1 MDVENIKKIHLHNEI
16 SNRWKIQNKNYKNNI
31 FRPSTLI
38 MHDELFYEFQ
48 GYMYILNR
56 ILNINEIE
64 NTLEIGCGPGF
75 LTPCLSL
82 VSKKVFSFDIS
93 EEGIKHAKLH
103 CKNYRNVELFIA
115 DGILSD
121 KIQNLKIKF
130 DFIFCREFHPFT
142 REVIYNSLESSQIL
156 HQNILDSYLSKLRK
170 NGIMMIIHRI
180 SNSSYPFQ
188 PLLKDNYELLLRNL
202 DIRILKRIVP
212 FFRNRPN
219 IIVNL
224 SKSMNLFKRNNGY
237 GYQSWIIQKK
247 Y

>member
-1 MDVENIKKIHLHNEI
+1 MNVENIKKIHLNNE
-16 SNRWKIQNKNYKNNI
+16 NFNNNQNINYKNKR

-48 GYMYILNR
+48 AYMYILNR
-56 ILNINEIE
+56 ILKINEIE

-82 VSKKVFSFDIS
+82 VSKKVYSFDIS

-121 KIQNLKIKF
+121 KINNLKIKF
-130 DFIFCREFHPFT
+130 DFILSREFHPFT
-142 REVIYNSLESSQIL
+142 RKQIYNSFESSQIL
-156 HQNILDSYLSKLRK
+156 HQKILDSYLLKLRK
-170 NGIMMIIHRI
+170 YGIMMIIHRI
-180 SNSSYPFQ
+180 GKGSYPFQ

-202 DIRILKRIVP
+202 DIRILKRLVP
-212 FFRNRPN
+212 FFRNKPN

-224 SKSMNLFKRNNGY
+224 SKTMNYFKRSNSY

>member
-1 MDVENIKKIHLHNEI
+1 MNVENIKNIHLIKEI
-16 SNRWKIQNKNYKNNI
+16 FYDSQNTNYKNKI

-48 GYMYILNR
+48 AYMYILNR
-56 ILNINEIE
+56 ILKINEIE

-82 VSKKVFSFDIS
+82 VSKKVYSFDIS

-130 DFIFCREFHPFT
+130 DFILSREFHPFT
-142 REVIYNSLESSQIL
+142 RKQIYNSFESSQIL
-156 HQNILDSYLSKLRK
+156 HQKILDSYLLKLRK

-180 SNSSYPFQ
+180 TKGSYPFQ
-188 PLLKDNYELLLRNL
+188 PLLKDNYELLLKNL

-212 FFRNRPN
+212 FFRNKPN

-224 SKSMNLFKRNNGY
+224 SKTMNLFKRNNGY
-237 GYQSWIIQKK
+237 GFQNWIIQKK

>member
-1 MDVENIKKIHLHNEI
+1 MNVENIKNIHLIKEI
-16 SNRWKIQNKNYKNNI
+16 FYDSQNTNYKNKI

-82 VSKKVFSFDIS
+82 LSKKTYSFDIS
-93 EEGIKHAKLH
+93 EEGIKHAEIR
-103 CKNYRNVELFIA
+103 CRNYRNVELFIA

-121 KIQNLKIKF
+121 KIQDLKIEF

-142 REVIYNSLESSQIL
+142 RKRIYNSLESSQIL

-180 SNSSYPFQ
+180 TNSSYPFK
-188 PLLKDNYELLLRNL
+188 PLLKDNYELLLGNL
-202 DIRILKRIVP
+202 DIRILRRIIP
-212 FFRNRPN
+212 FFRNKPN

-224 SKSMNLFKRNNGY
+224 SKTMNLFKRNNGY
-237 GYQSWIIQKK
+237 GFQNWIIQKK